1 VRTSRRGR
9 RKDSGGSPWALLLL
23 LSGVVAAVAAVLHPA
38 VSLISTAR
46 FTPEALSGGSSLP
59 TGLVSGPVAAES
71 GGLVVIAFVATVL
84 GLAVAVARL
93 S

>member
-1 VRTSRRGR
+1 
-9 RKDSGGSPWALLLL
+9 LLVG
-23 LSGVVAAVAAVLHPA
+23 GVVAAVGAVLHPA
-38 VSLISTAR
+38 VSLISAAR
-46 FTPEALSGGSSLP
+46 FSPDALSSGSSLP
-59 TGLVSGPVAAES
+59 AGLVSGPVVAES